1 MGVYTIG
8 GIIRNTRIAMGMSQ
22 EQLAEGIC
30 MPNYLSRIECGKQVP
45 QKKIFDK
52 LMGRLESHINRI
64 TTSLQVDEFE
74 LLEKEWEIARA
85 IGDFNYQKA
94 QELLWELEVELD
106 QTYPT
111 NKQYMKFIQ
120 SSIDYRKKRISIQE
134 HRKILINSI
143 QLTILDYNE
152 MWKITRILS
161 RTEIVVLINIYATY
175 GQEGEYEKAIQ
186 LYEGLL
192 NYYEELYPRA
202 NRVYY
207 GLVLEHIGKWLGLAG
222 KHKEAIKFAKKG
234 IEECKKTK
242 RESMLATY
250 FYTIAWNLKE
260 LIKKDQKNKEKI
272 KKACKHYIIQ
282 AYGIS
287 LAYDYTLEQKFYL
300 SKIKE
305 WNSLLI

>member
-22 EQLAEGIC
+22 EQLAQGIC

-111 NKQYMKFIQ
+111 NEQYMKFIQ
-120 SSIDYRKKRISIQE
+120 ASIDYRKKRISIQE

-202 NRVYY
+202 NRKYYTLILNHMSKWY
-207 GLVLEHIGKWLGLAG
+207 GLLGR
-222 KHKEAIKFAKKG
+222 HREAIAISKKG
-234 IEECKKTK
+234 VDECKGLYQ
-242 RESMLATY
+242 ESSMSQFLY
-250 FYTIAWNLKE
+250 DIAWNLYQLSEKE
-260 LIKKDQKNKEKI
+260 STDQEQQL
-272 KKACKHYIIQ
+272 KKACKHYLLQ
-282 AYGIS
+282 AYGLS
-287 LAYDYTLEQKFYL
+287 LAYGQEHDSSFYKK
-300 SKIKE
+300 KIELWFKK
-305 WNSLLI
+305 